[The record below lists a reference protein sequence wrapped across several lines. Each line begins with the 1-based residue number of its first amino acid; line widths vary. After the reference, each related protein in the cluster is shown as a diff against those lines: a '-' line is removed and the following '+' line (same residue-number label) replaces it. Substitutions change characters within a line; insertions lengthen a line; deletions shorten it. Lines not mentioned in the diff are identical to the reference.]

1 MDECWMAVLQGR
13 AVLRVD
19 GEAAQDFLNGLVSA
33 RVSDLQPG
41 KAVFAGLL
49 SPQGKLLFDFHIVR
63 VADGFLLDCHAE
75 MAGEL
80 AKRLGFYRL
89 RAKVGIEGPL
99 SDMRVG
105 AVWGAAAQ
113 APQDGGLIAAWQD
126 PRLVPLGWRFIA
138 PEPGIASAALG
149 ACALVAEADYH
160 THRIAL
166 GVPEGGLDY
175 EFGAVFAHDACLDLL
190 GGVDFNKGCYV
201 GQEVVSRM
209 HHRGT
214 ARKRVVIVTANEPL
228 QSGMPV
234 NAGEKSLGVL
244 GSVAG
249 HTALALVRIDRA
261 GDALAGGQPITAGG
275 VRVALRRPDWAGFDL
290 PEPAPAAAS

>member
-1 MDECWMAVLQGR
+1 MSECQQAILESR

-19 GEAAQDFLNGLVSA
+19 GEAAGDFLNGLVSV
-33 RVSDLQPG
+33 RVSGLQPG
-41 KAVFAGLL
+41 DAVFAGLL

-63 VADGFLLDCHAE
+63 AAGGFLLDCRAE

-99 SDMRVG
+99 PDMRVG

-113 APQDGGLIAAWQD
+113 VPHDGGLIAAWQD
-126 PRLVPLGWRFIA
+126 PRLAPLGWRFIA
-138 PEPGIASAALG
+138 HLSDMGQALPD
-149 ACALVAEADYH
+149 ACAHVDEADYH
-160 THRIAL
+160 AHRIAL

-175 EFGAVFAHDACLDLL
+175 GVGEIFAHDACLDLL
-190 GGVDFNKGCYV
+190 GGVDFKKGCYV

-214 ARKRVVIVTANEPL
+214 ARKRFLIVTADQPL
-228 QSGMPV
+228 QSGMSV
-234 NAGEKSLGVL
+234 SAGEKALGEL

-249 HTALALVRIDRA
+249 NMALALVRIDRTGEALLKGEPIIA
-261 GDALAGGQPITAGG
+261 GD
-275 VRVALRRPDWAGFDL
+275 VSVALRRPDWAGFDL
-290 PEPAPAAAS
+290 PAPAAAS